1 METSQK
7 QWKFQMSSTK
17 KDFEKAFAE
26 NKYFSEAHQELEEFI
41 LSFDL
46 PVFTT
51 YHLDELLRFQL
62 QLGAYHER
70 YGRRL
75 TAQEESWLKEYDA
88 IHPRE
93 IVGYDDVE
101 EEAEE

>member
-1 METSQK
+1 
-7 QWKFQMSSTK
+7 MSSTK
-17 KDFEKAFAE
+17 DFQEAFAE
-26 NKYFSEAHQELEEFI
+26 TEYFSEAHQELDEFVK
-41 LSFDL
+41 SFDL

-51 YHLDELLRFQL
+51 YHMDLLVRLQA

-93 IVGYDDVE
+93 VVGYDDVE
-101 EEAEE
+101 EETEE